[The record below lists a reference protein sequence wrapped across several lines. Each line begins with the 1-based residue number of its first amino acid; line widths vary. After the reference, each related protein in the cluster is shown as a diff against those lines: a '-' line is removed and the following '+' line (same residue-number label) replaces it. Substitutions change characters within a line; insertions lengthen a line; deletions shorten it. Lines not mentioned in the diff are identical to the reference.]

1 MRAKD
6 LSGFRFGSLV
16 VLHRVKAVQA
26 GKARWRCRC
35 DCGGVVDVL
44 AWNLT
49 SGAQHRCSACA
60 SQAQAKAIT
69 KHGASGSRLY
79 KAWNDMLQRCGNPKL
94 SNYRHYGGK
103 GIQVCSEWRSFDAFQ
118 TWALSAGYADGLTID
133 RLDSA
138 GNYEPNNCRW
148 IPRSENARLGA
159 VSRWSKQ
166 ERAHA

>member
-16 VLHRVKAVQA
+16 VLHRAESAQP

-35 DCGGVVDVL
+35 DCGGFLDVL

-49 SGAQHRCSACA
+49 SGAQHRCSACV

-69 KHGASGSRLY
+69 KHGACGSRLY
-79 KAWNDMLQRCGNPKL
+79 KTWNDMLQRCNNPNL

-103 GIQVCSEWRSFDAFQ
+103 GIQVCDEWRDFESFQA
-118 TWALSAGYADGLTID
+118 WALSTGYTDGLTID
-133 RLDSA
+133 RINPA

-148 IPRSENARLGA
+148 LSRSENARLGA

-166 ERAHA
+166 EAAHA